1 MPTATGPAK
10 KKRSVALIVGIAL
23 AALSVPCIGGLAA
36 IAIPSF
42 TGYLRRSKTAEATGH
57 LTTLFQGAA
66 AYYAE
71 EHPMPDGTVL
81 TGCTV
86 DSAITPNAPSSTK
99 SALGTLP
106 PSFDALGFYAADPV
120 YYQYEIVS
128 AGGCGHP
135 PSTPLYSFR
144 AHGDLDGDGEQSL
157 FELSAAGTS
166 GGDELMRAPGIW
178 RENELE

>member
-1 MPTATGPAK
+1 MSAATKPAK
-10 KKRSVALIVGIAL
+10 KNRTVALIVGIAL
-23 AALSVPCIGGLAA
+23 AALSVPCIGCVAA

-42 TGYLRRSKTAEATGH
+42 IGYMRRSKTTEATAH
-57 LTTLFQGAA
+57 LATLFQGAA

-71 EHPMPDGTVL
+71 EHRTPDGTVL

-86 DSAITPNAPSSTK
+86 DSAITPNTPSSTK
-99 SALGTLP
+99 TVLGTLP
-106 PSFDALGFYAADPV
+106 PSFDALGFQVADPV

-144 AHGDLDGDGEQSL
+144 AHGDLDGDAAQSL
-157 FELSAAGTS
+157 FELSAQGTS
-166 GGDELMRAPGIW
+166 EGELVRAPGIW

>member
-1 MPTATGPAK
+1 MSATAPAK
-10 KKRSVALIVGIAL
+10 KKRTVALIVGIAL
-23 AALSVPCIGGLAA
+23 AVLSVPCIGCVAA

-42 TGYLRRSKTAEATGH
+42 LGYIQRSKSSEVASH
-57 LTTLFQGAA
+57 LSTLFQGAA

-71 EHPMPDGTVL
+71 EHRMPDGTVL

-86 DSAITPNAPSSTK
+86 DSAITPNTPSSTK
-99 SALGTLP
+99 TALGTLP
-106 PSFDALGFYAADPV
+106 PSFDALGFQVADPV

-144 AHGDLDGDGEQSL
+144 AHGDLDGDGQRSL
-157 FELSAAGTS
+157 FELSAS
-166 GGDELMRAPGIW
+166 GASEGELVRAAGIW